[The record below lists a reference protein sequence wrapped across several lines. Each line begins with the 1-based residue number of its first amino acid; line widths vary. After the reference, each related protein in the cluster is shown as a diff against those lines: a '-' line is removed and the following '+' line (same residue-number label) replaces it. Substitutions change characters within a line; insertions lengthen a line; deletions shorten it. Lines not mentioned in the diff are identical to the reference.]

1 MTARRPATPA
11 PSSASKSAR
20 ASRRW
25 ARTASAG
32 TANDETDEPPR
43 AQRGLTLLELAVV
56 LAVLAVLGA
65 LALPSM
71 AARLRGE
78 RLQTAAEMLAADIAD
93 ARHEAAR
100 RGQALH
106 IEGRA
111 ADSGGPAWCWSVAT
125 APGCPC
131 GNDGAAP

>member
-1 MTARRPATPA
+1 
-11 PSSASKSAR
+11 
-20 ASRRW
+20 
-25 ARTASAG
+25 
-32 TANDETDEPPR
+32 
-43 AQRGLTLLELAVV
+43 
-56 LAVLAVLGA
+56 
-65 LALPSM
+65 
-71 AARLRGE
+71 
-78 RLQTAAEMLAADIAD
+78 MLAADIAD

-131 GNDGAAP
+131 GNDGAAHRLRRRAPLHPRPRPAG